1 MAGYQSKK
9 KRHRVPR
16 LRSGVAVVET
26 AVTLPLIVLFVVAM
40 IQFVN
45 MIFLRQKVTSACYI
59 GMQQL
64 SQLSATESSVYDAI
78 DAILT
83 TRGVTGATIEILC
96 LKDGQPLVNQF
107 VMSGRESGG
116 KDLPQANVRTDKQGI
131 ARIKLNAAGKWYVKF
146 INMTRLTDP
155 KINYESKWATLTFA
169 LK

>member
-78 DAILT
+78 NAILT
-83 TRGVTGATIEILC
+83 TRGVTGATIEILPAGV
-96 LKDGQPLVNQF
+96 LDTASMGTEFSIRVRAPFSTNLTGPRIIPT
-107 VMSGRESGG
+107 SG
-116 KDLPQANVRTDKQGI
+116 NVEVQQWIFR
-131 ARIKLNAAGKWYVKF
+131 
-146 INMTRLTDP
+146 
-155 KINYESKWATLTFA
+155 
-169 LK
+169 